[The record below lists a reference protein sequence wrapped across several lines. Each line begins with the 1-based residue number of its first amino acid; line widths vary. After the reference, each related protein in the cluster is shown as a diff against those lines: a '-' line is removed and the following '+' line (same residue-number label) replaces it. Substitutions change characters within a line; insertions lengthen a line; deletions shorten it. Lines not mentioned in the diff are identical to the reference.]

1 MSDFQAIRTA
11 LLNEIQTAREGV
23 AFYTNRIIELEKI
36 SENLGALSSQLS
48 QADSARHKATPTAP
62 TKVRQTAGKK
72 RGRPA
77 KQKDAAPVS
86 SDGVSKP
93 VKKSAKRLPATG
105 TGFWTGLM
113 SSTPMSNQEILAAGV
128 SALGIKPSSADL
140 TKLKQCLANFVTS
153 ATRAG
158 SIVSEGSGR
167 ARRFSVPAIA

>member
-36 SENLGALSSQLS
+36 GGNLGALSGQLS
-48 QADSARHKATPTAP
+48 QADSARYQAASTAP
-62 TKVRQTAGKK
+62 TKARKTAGKK

-77 KQKDAAPVS
+77 QLKDPVVTEVAKKA
-86 SDGVSKP
+86 G
-93 VKKSAKRLPATG
+93 KKSGKNLPATG
-105 TGFWTGLM
+105 TAFWTSLM
-113 SSTPMSNQEILAAGV
+113 SSTPMSNQEILAVGV

-140 TKLKQCLANFVTS
+140 TKLKQRLTNFVTI
-153 ATRAG
+153 ATRDG

-167 ARRFSVPAIA
+167 ARRFSARTDA